1 MADPGIDRLPDEPD
15 VPDEPDTPDDDER
28 PGRGTRIALGAAVVL
43 VVIAVSAFGVAGLLV
58 ALSLLAVVAST
69 VALLRVP
76 GAPPP
81 RYPRPG
87 GPPVENAPFRSYR
100 QVAEALS
107 WASVSPRHYDLV
119 TRPLLVQLLSS
130 RLADHHRIDLAADPQ
145 AARALVGDDLWH
157 WLDPGREV
165 ARQGQ
170 PPGVDLE
177 TLTRIV
183 DRLELL

>member
-1 MADPGIDRLPDEPD
+1 MADPGWPDRGADEQ
-15 VPDEPDTPDDDER
+15 DENEH

-43 VVIAVSAFGVAGLLV
+43 VLVAVSAFAVAGLLV
-58 ALSLLAVVAST
+58 ALSLLAVVAAT

-76 GAPPP
+76 AAPPP
-81 RYPRPG
+81 RHPRPA

-100 QVAEALS
+100 QVSEALS

-119 TRPLLVQLLSS
+119 TRPVLVQLLSS
-130 RLADHHRIDLAADPQ
+130 RLADHHRVDLAADPE
-145 AARALVGDDLWH
+145 AARALVGADLWH
-157 WLDPGREV
+157 WLDPQREV

-183 DRLELL
+183 DRLESL